1 MSRRRGIMS
10 ESFKYELAKDLG
22 FYDVVQREGW
32 EGIRTKDA
40 GNMVKRAI
48 QIAQEQ
54 LVKQYNPSASSA
66 NQTQSTY
73 TQPNYNQTTY
83 NQPNYNQPNYN
94 QPTSNR
100 SSYTP
105 SNYHQSTYPSVPA
118 PQTYS
123 QSQSSFNQN
132 QYSGTQ
138 QMQSSYTPATYTQNT
153 TNVNTYRPSN
163 PMQPNAAGLNQIIA
177 GSQQAAQA
185 EQRPFYS

>member
-54 LVKQYNPSASSA
+54 LVKQYNPSASSI

-73 TQPNYNQTTY
+73 SQPNYHQTTY
-83 NQPNYNQPNYN
+83 NQPNYSQPNYN
-94 QPTSNR
+94 QPTSN
-100 SSYTP
+100 P
-105 SNYHQSTYPSVPA
+105 SNYHQSTYQSVPS

-123 QSQSSFNQN
+123 QPQPSFNQN

-138 QMQSSYTPATYTQNT
+138 QMQSSYTPATQNT
-153 TNVNTYRPSN
+153 TNVNAYRPSI
-163 PMQPNAAGLNQIIA
+163 PMQPNAAVSNHIID
-177 GSQQAAQA
+177 GSQQAT
-185 EQRPFYS
+185 